1 MLITELLPFLSSSI
15 VIRTESEKYFWGEQV
30 SSYSFQVKLIICTAK
45 IKTTFYLSLQG
56 EEEI

>member
-15 VIRTESEKYFWGEQV
+15 AIGTKSKKYFSGEQL
-30 SSYSFQVKLIICTAK
+30 SSYSFEVKPIICTAK